1 MMVPQPNAI
10 ASHGTSRPGATSAA
24 VHSRTR
30 CAARRAKSVRPCGH
44 ASAEGPGAY
53 RMARASTWWR
63 QLAQGL
69 RGGGVPHL
77 ESRALFGGDLDRA
90 ALSRSSDVNI
100 NSTGKLTVDV
110 NAPKG
115 TRVAAEGEGFARLL

>member
-1 MMVPQPNAI
+1 
-10 ASHGTSRPGATSAA
+10 
-24 VHSRTR
+24 
-30 CAARRAKSVRPCGH
+30 
-44 ASAEGPGAY
+44 
-53 RMARASTWWR
+53 
-63 QLAQGL
+63 
-69 RGGGVPHL
+69 
-77 ESRALFGGDLDRA
+77 LFGGDLDRA

>member
-1 MMVPQPNAI
+1 VRKDPAHIEWRGPP
-10 ASHGTSRPGATSAA
+10 PG
-24 VHSRTR
+24 
-30 CAARRAKSVRPCGH
+30 G
-44 ASAEGPGAY
+44 
-53 RMARASTWWR
+53 R